1 MDVDNAGGTGVVQ
14 QPPDSPVETLSE
26 IGSKKHR
33 MQTGEENDVFTR
45 WVLNCS
51 LWLVVKT
58 FFATAMDMY
67 WWNLLR

>member
-1 MDVDNAGGTGVVQ
+1 MDTATDTGVVQ

-45 WVLNCS
+45 WVS
-51 LWLVVKT
+51 LYSLIV
-58 FFATAMDMY
+58 
-67 WWNLLR
+67 

>member
-1 MDVDNAGGTGVVQ
+1 MDVDKATVTEMVQ

-45 WVLNCS
+45 WVPP
-51 LWLVVKT
+51 VA
-58 FFATAMDMY
+58 FACDVF
-67 WWNLLR
+67 

>member
-45 WVLNCS
+45 WV
-51 LWLVVKT
+51 VKT